1 MRETK
6 DKNSKIKKN
15 KSEEKEIAKDKV
27 ELTNEEVKRIVKRLA
42 GDVELD
48 FVSVKQDVHLA
59 KNQENKVRCGDNGIF
74 KGVPLTKEQKELA
87 ILIRQDLE
95 KRKALKEAKKLEQ
108 EYEHQLSM
116 QKGENLKSTQEQ
128 GVDFDEQ

>member
-1 MRETK
+1 MILQTEEEREK
-6 DKNSKIKKN
+6 F
-15 KSEEKEIAKDKV
+15 KEQHPEID
-27 ELTNEEVKRIVKRLA
+27 EVLDIIS
-42 GDVELD
+42 ELD
-48 FVSVKQDVHLA
+48 MQ
-59 KNQENKVRCGDNGIF
+59 CG
-74 KGVPLTKEQKELA
+74 TKKQKELA

-108 EYEHQLSM
+108 EYEHQLSI